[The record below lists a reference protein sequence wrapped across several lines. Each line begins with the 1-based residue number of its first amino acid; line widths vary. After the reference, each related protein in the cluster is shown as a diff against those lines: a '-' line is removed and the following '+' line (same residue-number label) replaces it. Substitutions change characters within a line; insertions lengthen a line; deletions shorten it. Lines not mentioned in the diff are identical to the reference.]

1 MVRAGCG
8 AAGRSAVA
16 PFVRP
21 SRVWLRSCYPPRMRL
36 SPLLRTLAFCIL
48 AACGES
54 PSLPAADAA
63 TSDSAADLCLSQC
76 ELAAGRCEER
86 PLSAFGNLEAT
97 RTEWLTRCPANPT
110 QRPFV
115 LEGRCGDGTLLLHQG
130 GNYTSERRYFS
141 SDGAFRSLSTGTDV
155 SRDPCRGRG
164 YWPVR
169 PECEEAEV
177 TKVLCGSSPW
187 GVGEMLSVP

>member
-1 MVRAGCG
+1 VVRAGCG

-130 GNYTSERRYFS
+130 ATTRASGGTSRVTARSARSRRVPTS
-141 SDGAFRSLSTGTDV
+141 RGTHVGAEGTGRSGLSAK
-155 SRDPCRGRG
+155 
-164 YWPVR
+164 R
-169 PECEEAEV
+169 PR
-177 TKVLCGSSPW
+177 
-187 GVGEMLSVP
+187 